1 MVAIGTGFDM
11 LAIFKIVAAERSARA
26 LNRWLTAHRVK
37 DIAAR
42 GLQII
47 TVAIGMVALCLI
59 GAIWWFV

>member
-1 MVAIGTGFDM
+1 M

-26 LNRWLTAHRVK
+26 LNRRLTAHRVK

-47 TVAIGMVALCLI
+47 AVAIGMDALCLI
-59 GAIWWFV
+59 GAIWWLA